1 MILRS
6 VADVGYI
13 LFLVEFLSNHD
24 VKEGRR
30 DGSKLNVTVTLSIHS
45 SVLEMPLACVVTPVF
60 TVSFQKRIKWKE

>member
-13 LFLVEFLSNHD
+13 LFLAEFLSTHD

-30 DGSKLNVTVTLSIHS
+30 DGSKLNVTVTLSIY
-45 SVLEMPLACVVTPVF
+45 TQF
-60 TVSFQKRIKWKE
+60 SFEDAPSL